1 MSQIAPA
8 RKGLKNHLPERNRH
22 MEINP
27 NRGVN
32 SVNPLAGVSKAR
44 ATGASA
50 PVNGEASFEQTNW
63 LSSALGATPDT
74 RAEVIIRAENL
85 VASASYPPAEVIK
98 RIANLLAA
106 NLVAKA

>member
-1 MSQIAPA
+1 
-8 RKGLKNHLPERNRH
+8 

-27 NRGVN
+27 IRSANVVG
-32 SVNPLAGVSKAR
+32 PIAGVSKAK

-50 PVNGEASFEQTNW
+50 PVDGDASFEQSNW
-63 LSSALGATPDT
+63 LSSALSAAPDT
-74 RAEVIIRAENL
+74 REAVVIRAENL

-106 NLVAKA
+106 NLIAKA